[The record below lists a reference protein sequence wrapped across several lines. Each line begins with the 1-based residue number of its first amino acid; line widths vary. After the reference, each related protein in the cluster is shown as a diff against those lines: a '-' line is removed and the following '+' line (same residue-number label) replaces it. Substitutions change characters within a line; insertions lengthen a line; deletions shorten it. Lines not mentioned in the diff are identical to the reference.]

1 MNIEIKEQNGSYIG
15 NLIGWIDTAEASK
28 FLEDLKPLMDN
39 SKFLED
45 LKPLMDNANKRI
57 ELDCTKL
64 EYICSLGLRGLLKL
78 QKESHALGG
87 SMILTHVE
95 GEVQKILK
103 LTGFDRLFDIR

>member
-1 MNIEIKEQNGSYIG
+1 MNIEIKEQNGSYLGI
-15 NLIGWIDTAEASK
+15 LTGWIDTAEASQ
-28 FLEDLKPLMDN
+28 
-39 SKFLED
+39 FLED

-95 GEVQKILK
+95 GEVQKILT
-103 LTGFDRLFDIR
+103 LTGFNRLLDIR